1 MRFAWVVGLLLFVSP
16 LPARALEPTTTAV
29 HLAWLKLPQA
39 SDPSTSLI
47 SWAQELRSRTSI
59 DVAANPVGVK
69 PEDAQLFYYPL
80 LYLAGDR
87 ALPKWSDQAIA
98 QLRQHLLTGGTL
110 LIDNTGR
117 TEASQPFDESIRRE
131 LARIFPQ
138 PLQRVPPSH
147 VLFRAFYRIDHPV
160 GRRASSNDLEGIR
173 LGNHYAVLYTRNDF
187 SRRVGAAAGGRLR
200 THRGAGRRGPART
213 GVPFGRQFRD
223 VRLVPG
229 LQRRSFSR
237 HALAALPPRCAHA
250 PARRGRRCALICC

>member
-1 MRFAWVVGLLLFVSP
+1 MRFGWVVGLLLFVSP
-16 LPARALEPTTTAV
+16 LPACALEPTTTAV

-39 SDPSTSLI
+39 NDPSTSLV

-59 DVAANPVGVK
+59 DVAANPIGVK
-69 PEDAQLFYYPL
+69 PEDSQLFYYPF

-117 TEASQPFDESIRRE
+117 TEASQAFDESIRRE

-187 SRRVGAAAGGRLR
+187 AGALARLPVGGYALTVVPGGEVQREQAFRLAVNFVMYALCLDYKDDHSHVMHLLR
-200 THRGAGRRGPART
+200 HRRGARPPPPAA
-213 GVPFGRQFRD
+213 D
-223 VRLVPG
+223 
-229 LQRRSFSR
+229 
-237 HALAALPPRCAHA
+237 ADA
-250 PARRGRRCALICC
+250 P